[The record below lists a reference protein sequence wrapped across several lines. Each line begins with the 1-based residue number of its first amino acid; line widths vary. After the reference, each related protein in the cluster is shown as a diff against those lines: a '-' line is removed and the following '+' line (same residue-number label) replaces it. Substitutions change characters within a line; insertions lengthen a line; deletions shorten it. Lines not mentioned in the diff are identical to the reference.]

1 MSDSEQ
7 KIIKATEVD
16 LKIVFSDILKGYT
29 IMKRKKQQQTF
40 YIKHLSLFDNIV
52 TDTLYRDSLKEAK
65 EKKLPTEK
73 EKAEYLAKE
82 DLWTKKQ
89 DMELAGLVKYV
100 ENLRTT
106 KSKMY
111 LSSQI
116 KEIKGQIEENEEKI
130 FELTREKDHLLGYTA
145 EKYATKR
152 SNEVYIQQAV
162 FKHEECEQLAISEE
176 EFDYMTDE
184 ELNKFVMDYNESTQ
198 FITIDNIKKLSL
210 MPFFCNYFY
219 LCDDNPMTFYGKPV
233 VDLSYYQSE
242 LFTFGRYFKNLIQ
255 NSDISPP
262 DEIRNDPDKMI
273 EFYESNKNAKA
284 GMDKMDQKLGD
295 KSGATSLVGATKEDL
310 QALGIKT
317 GNQGLNLSKIAAEK
331 GGQLDMKDFMDL
343 HG

>member
-29 IMKRKKQQQTF
+29 IMNQTKKSEIL
-40 YIKHLSLFDNIV
+40 YIKHLNLFDNV
-52 TDTLYRDSLKEAK
+52 TTDTLYRDSLEGAK

-73 EKAEYLAKE
+73 EKAEYLEKE
-82 DLWTKKQ
+82 NLWTQKQ
-89 DMELAGLVKYV
+89 DMELAGLKKYV

-116 KEIKGQIEENEEKI
+116 KEIKKQIEENEEKI
-130 FELTREKDHLLGYTA
+130 YELSREKDHMLGFTA

-162 FKHEECEQLAISEE
+162 FKDKECSELAISEE
-176 EFDYMTDE
+176 EFDYMTDD
-184 ELNKFVMDYNESTQ
+184 ELNKFVMDYNNSTR
-198 FITIDNIKKLSL
+198 FITVDNIKKLSL
-210 MPFFCNYFY
+210 MPFFCNYYY

-233 VDLSYYQSE
+233 IDLSYYQSE
-242 LFTFGRYFKNLIQ
+242 LFTFGRYFKNLAQ
-255 NSDISPP
+255 DSDINPP
-262 DEIRNDPDKMI
+262 SEIKNDPDKLV
-273 EFYESNKNAKA
+273 EFYESNKNAKEV
-284 GMDKMDQKLGD
+284 MEKMDQKLGD

-317 GNQGLNLSKIAAEK
+317 SNQGLNLSKIAADK
-331 GGQLDMKDFMDL
+331 GGQLDMQDFIDL